1 MAKSKKARVKE
12 ELIEQLARKGADIS
26 PFLDQVDTYMELWDI
41 KRSLKAD
48 IRKKGTSYEEI
59 STAGNPIWKS
69 NPANRDLVSVSRQM
83 TAILRE
89 LNITTDSIEA
99 EDDDEL

>member
-1 MAKSKKARVKE
+1 MAKSKKTRVRD
-12 ELIEQLARKGADIS
+12 ELIEQLEKKGADIA
-26 PFLDQVDTYMELWDI
+26 PLLDQVDTYMELWDV
-41 KRSLKAD
+41 KRKLISD

-59 STAGNPIWKS
+59 STAGNRIWKS

-89 LNITTDSIEA
+89 LNITTDNIEV
-99 EDDDEL
+99 EGDDEL